1 MLDYDILNTEVRAQL
16 FSHAF
21 GYAQSTVDFGEISTQ
36 AGLEYG
42 DEDNQSIVS
51 DNNPARL
58 TSIQA

>member
-36 AGLEYG
+36 VGLEYG
-42 DEDNQSIVS
+42 DEDIKSIVS